1 MQAVAELKPMVP
13 HRARSLIHKDA
24 DLAHPQTIGQR
35 ITACR
40 KALDLTQEQVASQVY
55 LTQQSNSRKDTSTKP
70 GWEPKQAGERR
81 PLARTAYIMYESD
94 SVKPHIDVLE
104 QIAHVLKTTPEYI
117 TFGVGAPNP
126 VEEVT
131 FKGRL
136 GEFKRARTWNL
147 DPDWLRERF
156 EAEPTDLALA
166 PIHDFAP
173 GLKPG
178 DMAVVRRDV
187 EPSAA
192 GGEFVYGMDKV
203 MQVAH
208 VTRPSKGGAF
218 RVYSADLK
226 DHVDV
231 DPKRIVFLGK
241 VVGKIGDLAPSLP
254 ASAPKRRRLEAV
266 D

>member
-1 MQAVAELKPMVP
+1 MQTVIEMKPGVAA
-13 HRARSLIHKDA
+13 HRSRSLIHKDA
-24 DLAHPQTIGQR
+24 DLAHPRTIGQR

-40 KALDLTQEQVASQVY
+40 MGLGLTQEQVASRVY
-55 LTQQSNSRKDTSTKP
+55 LTQQSNSRKDVSTKP

-126 VEEVT
+126 VEELT
-131 FKGRL
+131 FKPRT
-136 GEFKRARTWNL
+136 GEFQRLRTWNL

-166 PIHDFAP
+166 AIHDFAP
-173 GLKPG
+173 GLNPG

-187 EPSAA
+187 EPNAA
-192 GGEFVYGMDKV
+192 GGEFVYGLNKT

-208 VTRPSKGGAF
+208 VTRPSKSGPY
-218 RVYSADLK
+218 RIYDADLK
-226 DHVDV
+226 DHIDV
-231 DPKRIVFLGK
+231 DAAKLVILGK
-241 VVGKIGDLAPSLP
+241 VVGKVGALTPALP
-254 ASAPKRRRLEAV
+254 VASKARARA
-266 D
+266 